1 MENII
6 LVSGCSFTEE
16 DSIATWA
23 KNTKIE
29 NQYKIKK
36 VWPDYISKN
45 INLGRSG
52 FGNDE
57 AIWSVIYFLEKNNI
71 KNISKVFIAL
81 TDWSRFMIPD
91 KIAVRMDLAT
101 QISPDKMEEWN
112 EAKEKFYGKK
122 YKYIEGYQNAFGWNL
137 QSKKNII
144 DYNFQ
149 HIYTL
154 AQTCEIKKIPLY
166 VFQMLPMFHLYYN
179 ETKEIGSYF
188 KKFTQSSFFK
198 NLLNFKYFN
207 YIDWKET
214 FHNKLRPASGH
225 KFTVYLYG
233 SSINEKL
240 YKYSS
245 KMLKDC
251 DDLRWG
257 YPPIDEHPIESFK
270 TQAFDAHLNAAG
282 HKWVGNYI
290 RSRI

>member
-122 YKYIEGYQNAFGWNL
+122 ITEVWREEV
-137 QSKKNII
+137 
-144 DYNFQ
+144 
-149 HIYTL
+149 
-154 AQTCEIKKIPLY
+154 EITFDK
-166 VFQMLPMFHLYYN
+166 
-179 ETKEIGSYF
+179 
-188 KKFTQSSFFK
+188 
-198 NLLNFKYFN
+198 LLNK
-207 YIDWKET
+207 I
-214 FHNKLRPASGH
+214 
-225 KFTVYLYG
+225 
-233 SSINEKL
+233 
-240 YKYSS
+240 
-245 KMLKDC
+245 
-251 DDLRWG
+251 
-257 YPPIDEHPIESFK
+257 
-270 TQAFDAHLNAAG
+270 
-282 HKWVGNYI
+282 
-290 RSRI
+290 